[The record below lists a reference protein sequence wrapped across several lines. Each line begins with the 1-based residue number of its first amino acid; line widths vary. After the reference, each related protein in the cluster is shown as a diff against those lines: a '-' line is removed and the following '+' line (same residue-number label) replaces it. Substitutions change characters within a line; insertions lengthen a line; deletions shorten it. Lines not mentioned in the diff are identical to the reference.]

1 MDTSNWR
8 PMVCGDWRTN
18 ILKRCVTV
26 FGQEVEYLLEKTAVG
41 YEEFIYTTATS
52 QIDYL
57 QQISMKMQKLEIS
70 HNPLPVASSV
80 NPSNLDSNNPKPGHQ
95 LLQYIKL
102 NYMGSTGIQVGDSSI
117 ESGDWRNQLQAG
129 SRQSNVNGMMDIL
142 KRHLPFS
149 EHEMLQE
156 LEKIVAK
163 FEDTIYIAATSQ
175 FHYRRNISFAMLT
188 MEIKSKNLLPDDMQS
203 NSGANGVNLSDS
215 GSQVMQLFSQI
226 MHNIGSTGKQAIGES
241 SMESSNW
248 RDQLQA
254 DSRKWIVNKIMDTL
268 KKHVPLSGSE
278 MLNEIE
284 KVAFRFE
291 EKIYTSA
298 ISQSDY
304 MQKIFLK
311 MPTMEMKSQDQGI
324 SG

>member
-18 ILKRCVTV
+18 ILKRFTA
-26 FGQEVEYLLEKTAVG
+26 FGQEVEYLLEKTSVG
-41 YEEFIYTTATS
+41 YEEFIYSTATS
-52 QIDYL
+52 QVDYL
-57 QQISMKMQKLEIS
+57 QQISMKMQKLETS
-70 HNPLPVASSV
+70 HNPLPVASSA
-80 NPSNLDSNNPKPGHQ
+80 NRSNLDSNNPKSGPQ
-95 LLQYIKL
+95 LLPHIML

-129 SRQSNVNGMMDIL
+129 SRQSNVNGIRMNIL

-203 NSGANGVNLSDS
+203 KSGANGVHLSDS
-215 GSQVMQLFSQI
+215 
-226 MHNIGSTGKQAIGES
+226 AIGES
-241 SMESSNW
+241 SMEPSNW

-284 KVAFRFE
+284 KVALRFE

-311 MPTMEMKSQDQGI
+311 MPTMEMKSQDPGI